1 MAKIKTIG
9 LTRYV
14 TNVLLLAFS
23 GIVAILL
30 VALVSFQL
38 LISSGKIAPANAGE
52 TEARAEVVK
61 LKESQSFPDKLT
73 PKFYDYIH
81 FAENGTVKSASVSGD
96 ALKKTIKDYK
106 DRNDSYSTAAC
117 VIFSDGTYALL
128 FWQYKAQFTNDA
140 LRKLFPNFEILF
152 FIGITIVLLLF
163 FSLFVRRTSKQLKA
177 KLILV
182 EKASQQIAQRELD
195 SDIKTETGIVEFGH
209 VLQSIDDMRGALK
222 ESLMQ
227 QWETQQ
233 QRKQEIAA
241 LTHDINTPL
250 TVINGNAEL
259 LLEDQLG
266 NEQRQLIENIH
277 DSGIKTKQYIE
288 LLQQISNFDV
298 IQEEKVA
305 VSLES
310 IMEELTK
317 TLSPLAKQKKITLTV
332 RNESAVKT
340 ILVAPVMLMRALV
353 NIGENAIRFTDS
365 GDVTIK
371 VQQAEQKIV
380 FIVEDNGPGFSG
392 EAILHAK
399 EMFWQQDQSRTSD
412 HNYGIGLSIVDR
424 VAKFHNGQ
432 LKLENTHVGGRVTLI
447 LPIDK

>member
-1 MAKIKTIG
+1 M
-9 LTRYV
+9 
-14 TNVLLLAFS
+14 
-23 GIVAILL
+23 
-30 VALVSFQL
+30 
-38 LISSGKIAPANAGE
+38 
-52 TEARAEVVK
+52 
-61 LKESQSFPDKLT
+61 
-73 PKFYDYIH
+73 
-81 FAENGTVKSASVSGD
+81 
-96 ALKKTIKDYK
+96 
-106 DRNDSYSTAAC
+106 
-117 VIFSDGTYALL
+117 
-128 FWQYKAQFTNDA
+128 
-140 LRKLFPNFEILF
+140 
-152 FIGITIVLLLF
+152 
-163 FSLFVRRTSKQLKA
+163 KA

-195 SDIKTETGIVEFGH
+195 SDIKTETGIVEFDH
-209 VLQSIDDMRGALK
+209 VLQSIDDMREALK
-222 ESLMQ
+222 ESLVQ

-392 EAILHAK
+392 EAILYAK

-432 LKLENTHVGGRVTLI
+432 LKLENTNVGGKVTLI